1 MAVQLA
7 LTQRVSVRVG
17 VGQPTGGTALAVPF
31 ASLTYNIAMDSDYE
45 RKMAEE
51 FRRADRTVDVP
62 LTMFGNRN
70 TLTGIVSLLGYIR
83 SAINSNEEV
92 SIVVSVGKTVK
103 NDRFDF
109 LLDGE
114 VVPDMKVVNN
124 VQIN

>member
-1 MAVQLA
+1 
-7 LTQRVSVRVG
+7 
-17 VGQPTGGTALAVPF
+17 
-31 ASLTYNIAMDSDYE
+31 MDSDYDK
-45 RKMAEE
+45 KMAEE

-83 SAINSNEEV
+83 SAINSNEEAR
-92 SIVVSVGKTVK
+92 IVVTVGKTVK

>member
-17 VGQPTGGTALAVPF
+17 VGQPIGTAKAVPF
-31 ASLTYNIAMDSDYE
+31 ASSVYNIAMDSDYG

-51 FRRADRTVDVP
+51 FMRADRTVDVP

-83 SAINSNEEV
+83 SAINSNE
-92 SIVVSVGKTVK
+92 
-103 NDRFDF
+103 
-109 LLDGE
+109 
-114 VVPDMKVVNN
+114 
-124 VQIN
+124 